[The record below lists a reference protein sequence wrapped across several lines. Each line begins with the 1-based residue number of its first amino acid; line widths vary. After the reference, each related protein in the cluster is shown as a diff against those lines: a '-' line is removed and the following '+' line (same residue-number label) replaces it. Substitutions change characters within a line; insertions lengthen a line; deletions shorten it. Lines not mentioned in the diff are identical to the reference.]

1 MNVFWYEL
9 GTLRRSTLIWTLT
22 LSSISILFLSIYPA
36 YATNASLVISIFEG
50 FPIAVRE
57 AAGIYLEHFF
67 SVSGYYGFVFTY
79 IALCGAIQAMYLGL
93 AIISKE
99 MRMRTA
105 DFLLTKPIKRSA
117 ILMSKLSASLISLI
131 LTNIVYIIV
140 TVIMANSVAIGDYSL
155 ITVILMSLSLFF
167 IQLMFLSL
175 GMFFATFAKKI
186 KSVLPITLSTVFAFY
201 AISMLG
207 SVIGDE
213 NIKYFSPFKYFDI
226 NYIIENATYENKF
239 FILSCLWIALAI
251 ALTFWHYTQ
260 KEVRSL

>member
-9 GTLRRSTLIWTLT
+9 STLRRSTLIWTLA
-22 LSSISILFLSIYPA
+22 LSGISTLFLSIYPA
-36 YATNASLVISIFEG
+36 YATNADLVISIFEG
-50 FPIAVRE
+50 FPLAVRE
-57 AAGIYLEHFF
+57 AFGIYLDQFF

-93 AIISKE
+93 AIVSKE
-99 MRMRTA
+99 TRMKTA

-117 ILMSKLSASLISLI
+117 ILMSKLSASLISLFLI
-131 LTNIVYIIV
+131 NLVYIIV
-140 TVIMANSVAIGDYSL
+140 TAIMANSVAIGDYSL
-155 ITVILMSLSLFF
+155 KTVILMSLSLLF

-175 GMFFATFAKKI
+175 GMLFATFAKKI

-239 FILSCLWIALAI
+239 LILGSVWVVLAI
-251 ALTFWHYTQ
+251 GLTFWHYTR
-260 KEVRSL
+260 KEIHSL